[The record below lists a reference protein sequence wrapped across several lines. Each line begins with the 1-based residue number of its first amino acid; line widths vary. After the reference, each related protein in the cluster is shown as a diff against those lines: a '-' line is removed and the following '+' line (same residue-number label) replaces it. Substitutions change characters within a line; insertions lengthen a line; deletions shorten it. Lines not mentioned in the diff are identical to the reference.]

1 MHGSY
6 SYDITHNLQYNMSK
20 MLQPTQGPIPPPD
33 ACSKQKLVFFECSV
47 EEDGRMSG
55 TPKETEDICFSDFVT
70 SQSSLSPTVE
80 YGLMTD
86 ENSPGV
92 YTLDLSPQW
101 LVWVLDPGTIIF

>member
-1 MHGSY
+1 M
-6 SYDITHNLQYNMSK
+6 
-20 MLQPTQGPIPPPD
+20 
-33 ACSKQKLVFFECSV
+33 

-86 ENSPGV
+86 ENSAGV